1 MTPLRPLLLDTRD
14 GEWGKGEPAGDR
26 IKMRVIRGTDFAD
39 VRQGQVTTVPT
50 RYLERRH
57 ADRKRLQAWDIII
70 ETAGGSPDK
79 PTGRTILVTP
89 RTIELLGQDIT
100 CASFA
105 RFLRVDPQRACPEYL
120 FWLLQHH
127 YERRD
132 LLQFHTQHTG
142 VARFQFTTFSN
153 TFEFSLPPLE
163 TQRRIAAILGAY
175 DDLIEVNRR
184 RVAVLEEM
192 ARGLFE
198 EWFVRFRFPGHEQ
211 VPLLETP
218 NGSLPQGWVSQPVGE
233 TFEMLGGGTPSKT
246 IGAYWE
252 AGSVDWYTPT
262 DLTGAKTMFMDRSAT
277 RITEVGLAKSSA
289 KLFPADS
296 IMMTSRATIGA
307 IAINTGPACTNQGFI
322 TCLPNER
329 VPRSYLFYWLHQ
341 NVPVFIGHATGATFK
356 EITKGVFKRLPI
368 VMPSSDLAR
377 SFESQVRPMHDMI
390 LALERS
396 NRALAASRDLL
407 LPRLI
412 SGQLTLKAAERELE
426 NAA

>member
-1 MTPLRPLLLDTRD
+1 MVRLGDVCKVTPGFAFKSKDWCEDGVPVLKIRNITGDGSVGVEEVDCVPPAVISSRMDRFKVADGDILLAMT
-14 GEWGKGEPAGDR
+14 GA
-26 IKMRVIRGTDFAD
+26 
-39 VRQGQVTTVPT
+39 
-50 RYLERRH
+50 
-57 ADRKRLQAWDIII
+57 
-70 ETAGGSPDK
+70 TAGKVGKLRSKNIFMLNQRVAKLAPVAIDERFFWAVVSSAEYQNRFFRLADGAAQ
-79 PTGRTILVTP
+79 PNMSGGQ
-89 RTIELLGQDIT
+89 IE
-100 CASFA
+100 
-105 RFLRVDPQRACPEYL
+105 
-120 FWLLQHH
+120 
-127 YERRD
+127 
-132 LLQFHTQHTG
+132 G
-142 VARFQFTTFSN
+142 V
-153 TFEFSLPPLE
+153 EIPLPPE
-163 TQRRIAAILGAY
+163 DVQSRVGAILGAY

-211 VPLLETP
+211 VPILATP
-218 NGSLPQGWVSQPVGE
+218 YGPLPQGWVSQPVGE

-246 IGAYWE
+246 IEAYWE

-277 RITEVGLAKSSA
+277 RITEAGLAKSSA
-289 KLFPADS
+289 KLFAADS

-368 VMPSSDLAR
+368 VVPSSDLAGR
-377 SFESQVRPMHDMI
+377 FESQVRPMHDMI

-412 SGQLTLKAAERELE
+412 SGQLSVEAAERQLE
-426 NAA
+426 DAA